1 MEIQPEDSATVTPP
15 TPTSPTPAVPAADPT
30 TPAPDPTPTPA
41 AAPVRSAPTP
51 SPHPRVGAP
60 LLNIVLVIAGAF
72 AIAGIAFAIGRGTAP
87 SALDQLRVDGPGG
100 RDGQFFI
107 GPGGQGGQ
115 GFPGQ
120 GGGRVPLLGTGGGI
134 AIEGTVESI
143 DGDSMTIKT
152 TDGQSIELSLDGETS
167 YHTASDASASAV
179 TNGSKVVVRVQP
191 GRGQQGPGSGGGF
204 DLGADDVTVV
214 P

>member
-1 MEIQPEDSATVTPP
+1 METQPEDSATVTPP
-15 TPTSPTPAVPAADPT
+15 TPTPPTPAVPAADPT

-87 SALDQLRVDGPGG
+87 SALDQLRVE
-100 RDGQFFI
+100 

-134 AIEGTVESI
+134 AVEGTVESI